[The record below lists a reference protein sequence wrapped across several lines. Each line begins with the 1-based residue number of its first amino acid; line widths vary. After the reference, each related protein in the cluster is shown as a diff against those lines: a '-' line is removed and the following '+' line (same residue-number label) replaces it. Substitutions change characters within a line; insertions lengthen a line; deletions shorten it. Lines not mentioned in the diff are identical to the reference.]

1 MPTVFL
7 SYRRSD
13 TGGEAGRLADTLQH
27 KLGRR
32 FVFRDV
38 VSISPGDQFDAVLET
53 QLAAAKLVLVL
64 IGTTWLEELKK
75 RLTEEKHRFPSR
87 GSGHCSKRG
96 KAGNPRAAQ
105 RRSAP
110 AARGAT

>member
-13 TGGEAGRLADTLQH
+13 TGAEAGRLADVLKH

-38 VSISPGDQFDAVLET
+38 VSISPGDQFDVVLET
-53 QLAAAKLVLVL
+53 QLAAAKVALVL
-64 IGTTWLEELKK
+64 IGPAWLKELKK
-75 RLTEEKHRFPSR
+75 RLVEENTDYHRVEVAAALR
-87 GSGHCSKRG
+87 GGKRVI
-96 KAGNPRAAQ
+96 PVLL
-105 RRSAP
+105 
-110 AARGAT
+110 RGGALP

>member
-27 KLGRR
+27 KLGQR

-38 VSISPGDQFDAVLET
+38 VGISPGDQFDT
-53 QLAAAKLVLVL
+53 GPRIAA
-64 IGTTWLEELKK
+64 G
-75 RLTEEKHRFPSR
+75 HRKDRFGVDWPCVV
-87 GSGHCSKRG
+87 G
-96 KAGNPRAAQ
+96 
-105 RRSAP
+105 
-110 AARGAT
+110 GA